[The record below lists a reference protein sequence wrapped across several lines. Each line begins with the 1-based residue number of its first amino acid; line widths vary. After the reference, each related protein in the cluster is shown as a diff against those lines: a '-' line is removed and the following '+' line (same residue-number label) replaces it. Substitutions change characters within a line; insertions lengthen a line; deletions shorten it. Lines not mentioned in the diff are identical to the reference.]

1 MTRRPRRFLWVG
13 MTEEHLASLLASAGA
28 KKDGEGWHAPADG
41 RHLTLY
47 VAANGASLNVGRV
60 EALKRDGSLL
70 QARTVK
76 GEVFVLALEDV
87 FAAAVEAAPTG
98 ARKAG
103 FV

>member
-1 MTRRPRRFLWVG
+1 
-13 MTEEHLASLLASAGA
+13 MTEEHLASLLATAQA
-28 KKDGEGWHAPADG
+28 KKDSGGWHVPAEG

-60 EALKRDGSLL
+60 EALKRDGALL
-70 QARTVK
+70 HARTVK
-76 GEVFVLALEDV
+76 GELFVLALEDV
-87 FAAAVEAAPTG
+87 FAAAVEAAQSG

>member
-1 MTRRPRRFLWVG
+1 
-13 MTEEHLASLLASAGA
+13 MTEEHLASLLSSAQA
-28 KKDGEGWHAPADG
+28 KKDGEGWHVAADG
-41 RHLTLY
+41 RHVTLY
-47 VAANGASLNVGRV
+47 AAANGASLNVGRV
-60 EALKRDGSLL
+60 EALRRDGALL

-76 GEVFVLALEDV
+76 GEVFLLALEDV